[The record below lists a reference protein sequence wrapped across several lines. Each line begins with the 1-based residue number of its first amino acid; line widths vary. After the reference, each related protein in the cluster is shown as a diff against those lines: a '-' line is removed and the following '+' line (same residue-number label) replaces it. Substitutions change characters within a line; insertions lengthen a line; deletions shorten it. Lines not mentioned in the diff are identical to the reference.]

1 MWYLSKITVGSMVN
15 GLEGTELIELK
26 TSIDEQNSFCGLLYS
41 EAHFRFGL
49 RQQGIFLEKV
59 FSHQRAF
66 SEVTTAFL
74 ASLGRDI
81 VWRKAFSFPF
91 FWSPCLDI
99 GYSEGWGVLLGKQD
113 NRCLKKKNLYSV
125 DLCVVD
131 RPILSSLLFE
141 DSIMKPPASYLSLQH
156 YRAAAYSNVFPFGIS
171 HFDLLEWDLVF
182 ENVSPH

>member
-1 MWYLSKITVGSMVN
+1 M
-15 GLEGTELIELK
+15 
-26 TSIDEQNSFCGLLYS
+26 
-41 EAHFRFGL
+41 
-49 RQQGIFLEKV
+49 
-59 FSHQRAF
+59 
-66 SEVTTAFL
+66 
-74 ASLGRDI
+74 
-81 VWRKAFSFPF
+81 
-91 FWSPCLDI
+91 
-99 GYSEGWGVLLGKQD
+99 LGKQD